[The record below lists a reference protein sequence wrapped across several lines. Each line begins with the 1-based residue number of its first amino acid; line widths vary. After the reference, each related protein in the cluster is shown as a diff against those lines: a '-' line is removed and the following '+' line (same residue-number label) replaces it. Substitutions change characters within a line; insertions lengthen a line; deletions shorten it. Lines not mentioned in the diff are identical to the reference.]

1 MLSKIETRRKQAT
14 RIRAAARPTSRTDA
28 PAPFLKYL
36 EGAGLETPA
45 HVRRIAA
52 SVERVANRD
61 ELRLVIAMPPRHGKT
76 ETLLRAFAWLL
87 SREPSSTMAYATY
100 GADLARSKSR
110 SARRYARDAGVQ
122 LAHDSASVTEW
133 RTQAGGGLLATG
145 AGGPLTGQGINR
157 LLVIDDPIKNRQEA
171 ESALIR
177 DRTWD
182 WFTDV
187 AFTRLEPGA
196 SAIVVATRWHPDDLS
211 GRLIA
216 DGWDSIVLPAINE
229 REEALWPTR
238 YPLERL
244 RDIERQVGV
253 YTWASLYQ
261 GSPRPRGG
269 AVFQDAWYYDEL
281 PPDPFREAIGVDFA
295 YTAKSHAD
303 YSVAVRG
310 RAIGDTL
317 YLTHVYR
324 AQVEMPAFAAHLKAQ
339 AGTRMLARIGGTEKG
354 IVDFLR
360 RDGIRV
366 DTIPASTDKHAFA
379 QPLAAA
385 WNTGRV
391 LLPRHAPWVP
401 TLLDEVLSFTGVN
414 DAHDDIV
421 DALGALHHA
430 LYIKTKADLAS
441 VRRASGL

>member
-1 MLSKIETRRKQAT
+1 MERLKRQKVRHAPLPS
-14 RIRAAARPTSRTDA
+14 ARTSA
-28 PAPFLKYL
+28 EPAPFLAYL
-36 EGAGLETPA
+36 QRARLETPA
-45 HVRRIAA
+45 HVQQIAA
-52 SVERVANRD
+52 FVERVEKRE

-87 SREPSSTMAYATY
+87 TRDPASTMAYATY

-110 SARRYARDAGVQ
+110 SARRYARDAGVV
-122 LAHDSASVTEW
+122 LAGDSASLTEW
-133 RTQAGGGLLATG
+133 RTSAGGGLLATG

-216 DGWDSIVLPAINE
+216 DGWESLTLPAINDAGD
-229 REEALWPTR
+229 ALWPTH
-238 YPLERL
+238 YPLPRL
-244 RDIERQVGV
+244 EDIRRQVGE

-261 GSPRPRGG
+261 GAPRPRGG
-269 AVFQDAWYYDEL
+269 AVFRDAFYYDAL
-281 PPDPFREAIGVDFA
+281 PDTPFREAVGIDFA

-303 YSVAVRG
+303 YSVAIRG
-310 RAIGDTL
+310 RLIGDAL
-317 YLTHVYR
+317 YLTDVYR
-324 AQVEMPAFAAHLKAQ
+324 AQVEMPAFASKLRSWSP
-339 AGTRMLARIGGTEKG
+339 TRMLARIGGTEKG
-354 IVDFLR
+354 IVDFLK
-360 RDGIRV
+360 RDGLRIE
-366 DTIPASTDKHAFA
+366 TIPASTDKHAFA
-379 QPLAAA
+379 QPVAAA
-385 WNTGRV
+385 WNAGQV
-391 LLPRHAPWVP
+391 LLPRNSPWLAPV
-401 TLLDEVLSFTGVN
+401 LDEVLSFTGVN
-414 DAHDDIV
+414 DAHDDTV

-430 LYIKTKADLAS
+430 LVGKPKPTS
-441 VRRASGL
+441 RRYA